1 MTGRKQRKTGIK
13 DGMADEKAELPD
25 DIAAMSFEDSLGELE
40 SLVQRLESGD
50 VKLEDSITL
59 YTRGAQLKQH
69 CAAKL
74 ADAQARIEKVVVTGD
89 GVSTEPANIG

>member
-1 MTGRKQRKTGIK
+1 MTDTAI
-13 DGMADEKAELPD
+13 PD
-25 DIAAMSFEDSLGELE
+25 DIAAMSFEEALAALE
-40 SLVQRLESGD
+40 ELVQKLEGGS
-50 VKLEDSITL
+50 VKLEDSIAM

-89 GVSTEPANIG
+89 TVTAEPADIT